1 MSTAESA
8 AAWSQVASG
17 WERRD
22 AWVSSGSRP
31 VTERLLERLDPQQ
44 GERMLEVGGGLGEV
58 GRLVAERVGP
68 EGRVLISDQAAAM
81 AEAARRHSEGL
92 DNVGVQVVDA
102 QAMELESESFDG
114 VVSRYSYML
123 MPDPAAGLAE
133 TRRVLRPGGR
143 LAFAVWAA
151 AADNP
156 WGSAIGRTMID
167 LGLADPPEPDAPG
180 PFRLAD
186 PERVRSLVAGAGL
199 AQPRVDEVEI
209 AMRYTSFD
217 EYWEVTQDLAMSLR
231 EALTRISAA
240 EADELRTR
248 VRDSLAKYDDAD
260 GVAIPGLARVF
271 STVRP

>member
-8 AAWSQVASG
+8 RAWSEVASG

>member
-8 AAWSQVASG
+8 RAWSEVASG

-209 AMRYTSFD
+209 AMRYASFD

-248 VRDSLAKYDDAD
+248 VRDSLAKYDGAD

>member
-8 AAWSQVASG
+8 RAWSEVASG

-92 DNVGVQVVDA
+92 DNVSVQVVDA

-209 AMRYTSFD
+209 AMRYASFD

-248 VRDSLAKYDDAD
+248 VRDSLAKYDGAD

>member
-8 AAWSQVASG
+8 RAWSEVASG

-248 VRDSLAKYDDAD
+248 VRDSLAKYDGAD